1 MDLLEVMN
9 ALPFTGSEWLLIE
22 LGIAL
27 AYIVF
32 GVAGF
37 GTALVAG
44 PILILCLPLSKIIP
58 LLVLLD
64 FVAAFGNWLPARR
77 DVARPELLRLLPCM
91 ALGCIAGVMF
101 LLNLKSDLLLLLMGI
116 FISAYA
122 LYSLALKVRPTQVA
136 AGWSIPTGV
145 VGGLFGAMFGSG
157 GFLYALYLN
166 ARLPKEA
173 ARATQSALISC
184 STVVRLSLFVIAGV
198 YADGALL
205 LLAACLL
212 PAMALGLWIGRR
224 VTRKL
229 SREAFVRLV
238 TWLVLASGVALIAR
252 YLST

>member
-1 MDLLEVMN
+1 MD
-9 ALPFTGSEWLLIE
+9 LPFTGGEWVLIG
-22 LGIAL
+22 LAIAL

-64 FVAAFGNWLPARR
+64 FVAAFGNWLPSRR

-91 ALGCIAGVMF
+91 AVGCIVGVVF
-101 LLNLKSDLLLLLMGI
+101 LLNLKSDLLLLLMGV

-122 LYSLALKVRPTQVA
+122 VYSLAVKVRPRQVA
-136 AGWSIPTGV
+136 AGWAVPAGV
-145 VGGLFGAMFGSG
+145 IGGLFGALFGSG

-166 ARLPKEA
+166 ARLAKDA

-198 YADGALL
+198 YTDGELL
-205 LLAACLL
+205 WLAVCLL

-224 VTRKL
+224 LAIKL